1 MEQCIKP
8 AAVAIGTVMVVA
20 ALLVA
25 QTSAA
30 KTTKSG
36 SFYKVEISTKATGDD
51 VVATIKITGKGGY
64 GCNTLYPWKLTVT
77 PGSGVEMAKTVLGKV
92 DAAKFGKAAVIFE
105 VRYVARAGAGPMA
118 AKLKLSGC
126 DDKQCQMEQV
136 DLSWPSR

>member
-8 AAVAIGTVMVVA
+8 AIVAIGTVMVVA

-30 KTTKSG
+30 KTAKSG
-36 SFYKVEISTKATGDD
+36 SFYQVEITTKATGDD
-51 VVATIKITGKGGY
+51 VVATIRVTGKSGY
-64 GCNTLYPWKLTVT
+64 GCNMLYPWKLTVI
-77 PGSGVEMAKTVLGKV
+77 PGPGIEMTKTVFAKG
-92 DAAKFGKAAVIFE
+92 DASKFTKEAVVFE
-105 VRYVARAGAGPMA
+105 VRYVARAGAGPVT